1 MLKTNE
7 QNNNLSIE
15 QIGVKNQVI
24 YWKTVGVR
32 IRSQDLPILNQRLR
46 LYGFETLGQLVS
58 DFLTTKFPPITED
71 RQIQAMDS
79 NTQSN
84 GLKTLVNSGS
94 FEPTFYKNVNLDDM
108 LKYLLTIRK
117 LDNKH
122 VKDIVSYFRR
132 FRDLFFGPQPEEI
145 LKFNPPKRGWII
157 QAMRHFGN
165 YYYYKTNNPECKELV
180 EKIINR
186 YGLNIGLDMHQ
197 RIYIVDDNF
206 VSNKVKQLLAI
217 QGDIGQTVK
226 VGLFTGLRED
236 EIIYIHNKE
245 LCSNLGGCSCNKLHA
260 VTKPNR
266 LTVVVIN
273 CFRGHKKC
281 YFTILPTVMWEQ
293 FRNTS
298 NFTHV
303 DIDIAHKLTKKNA
316 NLMFVELRKLHY
328 NSMRRCM
335 DMNEADILA
344 GRAKSVSAKHYAMY
358 ELDKLTETYAQAW
371 DKFGVAIDQDV
382 HHISSF

>member
-1 MLKTNE
+1 MMGSIKINE
-7 QNNNLSIE
+7 QNNNLSIKQTE
-15 QIGVKNQVI
+15 VKNQVI

-71 RQIQAMDS
+71 RQIQAMES

-84 GLKTLVNSGS
+84 GVKTLVNSGS

-122 VKDIVSYFRR
+122 VKDIVSYFKR

-145 LKFNPPKRGWII
+145 LKFSPPKRGWII

-165 YYYYKTNNPECKELV
+165 YYYYKNNNPECKELV
-180 EKIINR
+180 DKIINR

-217 QGDIGQTVK
+217 
-226 VGLFTGLRED
+226 
-236 EIIYIHNKE
+236 
-245 LCSNLGGCSCNKLHA
+245 
-260 VTKPNR
+260 
-266 LTVVVIN
+266 
-273 CFRGHKKC
+273 
-281 YFTILPTVMWEQ
+281 
-293 FRNTS
+293 
-298 NFTHV
+298 
-303 DIDIAHKLTKKNA
+303 
-316 NLMFVELRKLHY
+316 
-328 NSMRRCM
+328 
-335 DMNEADILA
+335 
-344 GRAKSVSAKHYAMY
+344 
-358 ELDKLTETYAQAW
+358 
-371 DKFGVAIDQDV
+371 
-382 HHISSF
+382 

>member
-1 MLKTNE
+1 MMSSNNEINE
-7 QNNNLSIE
+7 QNNNLSIKQTE
-15 QIGVKNQVI
+15 VKNQVI

-206 VSNKVKQLLAI
+206 VSNKVKHLLAI

-236 EIIYIHNKE
+236 
-245 LCSNLGGCSCNKLHA
+245 
-260 VTKPNR
+260 
-266 LTVVVIN
+266 
-273 CFRGHKKC
+273 
-281 YFTILPTVMWEQ
+281 
-293 FRNTS
+293 
-298 NFTHV
+298 
-303 DIDIAHKLTKKNA
+303 
-316 NLMFVELRKLHY
+316 
-328 NSMRRCM
+328 
-335 DMNEADILA
+335 
-344 GRAKSVSAKHYAMY
+344 
-358 ELDKLTETYAQAW
+358 
-371 DKFGVAIDQDV
+371 
-382 HHISSF
+382 

>member
-1 MLKTNE
+1 MMGSIKINE
-7 QNNNLSIE
+7 QNNNLSIKQTE
-15 QIGVKNQVI
+15 VKNQVI

-58 DFLTTKFPPITED
+58 DFLTTKFPPIIED
-71 RQIQAMDS
+71 RQIQAMES

-84 GLKTLVNSGS
+84 GVKTLVNSGS

-122 VKDIVSYFRR
+122 VKDIVSYFKR

-145 LKFNPPKRGWII
+145 LKFSPPKRGWII

-165 YYYYKTNNPECKELV
+165 YYYYKNNNPECKELV
-180 EKIINR
+180 DKIINR

-217 QGDIGQTVK
+217 
-226 VGLFTGLRED
+226 
-236 EIIYIHNKE
+236 
-245 LCSNLGGCSCNKLHA
+245 
-260 VTKPNR
+260 
-266 LTVVVIN
+266 
-273 CFRGHKKC
+273 
-281 YFTILPTVMWEQ
+281 
-293 FRNTS
+293 
-298 NFTHV
+298 
-303 DIDIAHKLTKKNA
+303 
-316 NLMFVELRKLHY
+316 
-328 NSMRRCM
+328 
-335 DMNEADILA
+335 
-344 GRAKSVSAKHYAMY
+344 
-358 ELDKLTETYAQAW
+358 
-371 DKFGVAIDQDV
+371 
-382 HHISSF
+382 

>member
-1 MLKTNE
+1 MMSSIKINE
-7 QNNNLSIE
+7 QNNNLSIQQTE
-15 QIGVKNQVI
+15 VKNQVI

-32 IRSQDLPILNQRLR
+32 IRSQDLPVLNQRLR

-94 FEPTFYKNVNLDDM
+94 LEPTFYKNVNLDDM

-132 FRDLFFGPQPEEI
+132 FRDLFFGPQPEDV

-245 LCSNLGGCSCNKLHA
+245 LCSNLGACSCNKLHA
-260 VTKPNR
+260 VTKPNE
-266 LTVVVIN
+266 LTVIVIN
-273 CFRGHKKC
+273 WFRGHKKC

-293 FRNTS
+293 FRNTP

-328 NSMRRCM
+328 NIMRRSM
-335 DMNEADILA
+335 DINEADILA

-358 ELDKLTETYAQAW
+358 ELDKLTKAYAQAW
-371 DKFGVAIDQDV
+371 KKFEVN
-382 HHISSF
+382 ISANI

>member
-1 MLKTNE
+1 MMGSIKINE
-7 QNNNLSIE
+7 QNNNLSIKQTE
-15 QIGVKNQVI
+15 VKNQVI

-71 RQIQAMDS
+71 RQIQAMES

-84 GLKTLVNSGS
+84 GVKTLVNSGS

-122 VKDIVSYFRR
+122 VKDIVSYFKR

-145 LKFNPPKRGWII
+145 LKFSPPKRGWII

-165 YYYYKTNNPECKELV
+165 YYYYKNNNPECKELV
-180 EKIINR
+180 DKIINR
-186 YGLNIGLDMHQ
+186 YGLSIGLDMHQ

-217 QGDIGQTVK
+217 
-226 VGLFTGLRED
+226 
-236 EIIYIHNKE
+236 
-245 LCSNLGGCSCNKLHA
+245 
-260 VTKPNR
+260 
-266 LTVVVIN
+266 
-273 CFRGHKKC
+273 
-281 YFTILPTVMWEQ
+281 
-293 FRNTS
+293 
-298 NFTHV
+298 
-303 DIDIAHKLTKKNA
+303 
-316 NLMFVELRKLHY
+316 
-328 NSMRRCM
+328 
-335 DMNEADILA
+335 
-344 GRAKSVSAKHYAMY
+344 
-358 ELDKLTETYAQAW
+358 
-371 DKFGVAIDQDV
+371 
-382 HHISSF
+382 